1 MAERQ
6 DPEEPTQPTEPTEP
20 KDARPPEPGPATT
33 GPRPN
38 GSSSPSRDKVSGSK
52 TLPTTRVPS
61 RPGARRPG
69 RPAPTPRRWM
79 LVAAGVLFVGL
90 FGLVLVRG
98 LNSGPKLPPRTVED
112 QEFVRQANAACAR
125 RLPELRKDRA
135 RRRTGDESKE
145 AALAG
150 TVDRTSNE
158 LERLTTEVRGLP
170 VGGDD
175 SVEVSR
181 WLDDWDAY
189 VATGRRFAD
198 SLRRR
203 DNKSYAAISAES
215 TELSER
221 IYAFSEANGISECV
235 F

>member
-1 MAERQ
+1 MTEHQ
-6 DPEEPTQPTEPTEP
+6 DPQSP
-20 KDARPPEPGPATT
+20 KPEPGTAAPGA
-33 GPRPN
+33 N
-38 GSSSPSRDKVSGSK
+38 GSSSTPPEGAPSNREWR
-52 TLPTTRVPS
+52 TTRVPS
-61 RPGARRPG
+61 RAGTHGPG
-69 RPAPTPRRWM
+69 RPPPPPHRWA
-79 LVAAGVLFVGL
+79 LIAAAVLFVVL
-90 FGLVLVRG
+90 FGVVFTRG

-125 RLPELRKDRA
+125 TLPDLRRDRA
-135 RRRTGDESKE
+135 RRRTGDERKE
-145 AALAG
+145 EALAG
-150 TVDRTSNE
+150 TVERTTVE
-158 LERLTTEVRGLP
+158 LERLSGEVRDLP
-170 VGGDD
+170 VSTDD
-175 SVEVSR
+175 RVEVSR

-221 IYAFSEANGISECV
+221 IFAFSKANGISECV

>member
-1 MAERQ
+1 MTERQ
-6 DPEEPTQPTEPTEP
+6 DPQ
-20 KDARPPEPGPATT
+20 DAQPPEPEPATT
-33 GPRPN
+33 GPGSN
-38 GSSSPSRDKVSGSK
+38 GSSSTSREKPRDNR
-52 TLPTTRVPS
+52 PWRTTRVPS
-61 RPGARRPG
+61 RPGVRGPSPASRP
-69 RPAPTPRRWM
+69 PRRWM
-79 LVAAGVLFVGL
+79 LIAAGVLFVGL
-90 FGLVLVRG
+90 FGVVLVRG
-98 LNSGPKLPPRTVED
+98 LGSGPKLPPPTVED

-125 RLPELRKDRA
+125 SLPELRKDRA

-150 TVDRTSNE
+150 TVDRASDE
-158 LERLTTEVRGLP
+158 LERLTREVRGLP
-170 VGGDD
+170 VAGDD
-175 SVEVSR
+175 GVEVSR

-203 DNKSYAAISAES
+203 DNKSYATISAES

-221 IYAFSEANGISECV
+221 IYGFSEANGISECV